1 MPLPA
6 TLPRIPQPFPA
17 LLACALVLAACG
29 SRIDGPTLLSPAE
42 IRLAA
47 EGAGAPADDAAL
59 LARAANLSARAEQLR
74 RSSIDQHERR
84 RLEERAH
91 RLAGL

>member
-6 TLPRIPQPFPA
+6 TLPRILQPFPA

-29 SRIDGPTLLSPAE
+29 NRIDGPRLLSPAE
-42 IRLAA
+42 IRQAA
-47 EGAGAPADDAAL
+47 QDAGTPPSDAAL
-59 LARAANLSARAEQLR
+59 LARAAGLSARAERLR

-84 RLEERAH
+84 RLEERAR
-91 RLAGL
+91 RLAAL